1 VPSPGQGRLF
11 HTHSTVMATRKVG
24 SKDVPGT
31 KSMLSTSTRGSGF
44 SHGVWFEIGAIL
56 LSYSTVIAITAGEQ
70 ALIVDWNSRLSIS
83 TSGRGLA

>member
-1 VPSPGQGRLF
+1 
-11 HTHSTVMATRKVG
+11 MADTR
-24 SKDVPGT
+24 
-31 KSMLSTSTRGSGF
+31 SMLSTWISGRGF
-44 SHGVWFEIGAIL
+44 SHGVWFETEAIP